1 MNFLINRTALFLFA
15 LGLLTLGACELEPV
29 NDPNNPSLGSVSE
42 NATKAEIQVL
52 VTGLEA
58 RNRVPFTNATQMFGS
73 FGREVWAYFGSDPRF
88 QTDWLGTTV
97 SETYP
102 DFFASAGTYNS
113 PYYAIRTANVLI
125 EAARNST
132 NLTAEEANAIIGFAQ
147 TIKAYQLNWP
157 LMQQWDN
164 GIRVDVLEVLNPG
177 PILDRQAAQTAIRQ
191 IADEGYDALTKAGTT
206 LPFDLTSGFDG
217 FESTDGLAQVN
228 RAIAARLAVYDE
240 DWQGA
245 LDALSNSFL
254 DLDVDAATAG
264 QMNTGPQLVYGEA
277 PDVNNPLFYPFDRNT
292 ATILIAHP
300 ALVEDALPGDQRI
313 VNKLARRVQNP
324 VTNSEIADA
333 DGNPIPGEWQ
343 DIRWTTNTSPIPFI
357 RNEELILLYAEANAR
372 LANVDEAVRAI
383 NIVRNTWGVG
393 DYTGGTGTEALIDE
407 ILFQRRYSLWA
418 EGGHRWIDLRRTGRL
433 DDTYVD
439 LRDQG
444 TIFSQVAQR
453 VSEITW
459 EEQ

>member
-1 MNFLINRTALFLFA
+1 MNRFINRISLLCIA
-15 LGLLTLGACELEPV
+15 LGLFTLGACELDPV

-42 NATKAEIQVL
+42 DATKAELQVL

-58 RNRVPFTNATQMFGS
+58 RHRVPFTNATQMFGT

-88 QTDWLGTTV
+88 QTDWLGTSIT
-97 SETYP
+97 ETYP
-102 DFFASAGTYNS
+102 DFFASAGTYVS
-113 PYYAIRTANVLI
+113 PYLAVRTANVLI
-125 EAARNST
+125 DAAQNST
-132 NLTAEEANAIIGFAQ
+132 NLTTEEANAFVGFAQ

-164 GIRVDVLEVLNPG
+164 GIRVDVFEVLNPG
-177 PILDRQAAQTAIRQ
+177 PILNRQAALTEIRR
-191 IADEGYDALTKAGTT
+191 IIDEGYDALTKAGNT
-206 LPFDLTSGFDG
+206 LPFDLTAGFAG
-217 FESTDGLAQVN
+217 FNTPQGLAQVN
-228 RAIAARLAVYDE
+228 RAIAARLALYDE

-245 LDALSNSFL
+245 LNALSDSFM
-254 DLDVDAATAG
+254 DLDVDAASAG
-264 QMNTGPQLVYGEA
+264 KMNAGPQLVYGEA

-300 ALVEDALPGDQRI
+300 GLVEDALPGDQRI
-313 VNKLARRVQNP
+313 TNKLARRVDNP

-343 DIRWTTNTSPIPFI
+343 DIRWETNISPIPFI
-357 RNEELILLYAEANAR
+357 RNEELILIYAEANAR
-372 LANVDEAVRAI
+372 LSNTAEAVRAV

-393 DYTGGTGTEALIDE
+393 DYTGPTGIEELIDE

-433 DDTYVD
+433 NDTYVD

-444 TIFSQVAQR
+444 TIFTQVAQR